1 MSSTK
6 TSRIQTLDLRF
17 INLREISCMT
27 LGDGLAK
34 IKDLTVSKHYILRSQ
49 LKAILRYHVKDHQ
62 EWLFN
67 LEIHH
72 PYFYF
77 SSNQILSPSRVT
89 SKYFNITLEELYY
102 QIPYN
107 EKHDIVC
114 GQGSYTIECKD
125 HFQTGG
131 NYNCSI
137 KLM

>member
-17 INLREISCMT
+17 INLRGISCMT

-77 SSNQILSPSRVT
+77 SSNQILSPSQIT
-89 SKYFNITLEELYY
+89 SKYFDITLEELYF

-107 EKHDIVC
+107 TKHDIVC
-114 GQGSYTIECKD
+114 GQCSYSIECKD
-125 HFQTGG
+125 HLHTRGD
-131 NYNCSI
+131 YSCSI